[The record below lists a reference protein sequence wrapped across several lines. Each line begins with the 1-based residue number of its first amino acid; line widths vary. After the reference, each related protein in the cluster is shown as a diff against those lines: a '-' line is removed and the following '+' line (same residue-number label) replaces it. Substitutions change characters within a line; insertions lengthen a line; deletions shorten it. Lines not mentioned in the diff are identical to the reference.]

1 MELDNELEQKL
12 KSSALKYL
20 ERGRPKW
27 DVPHTLACVFW
38 MKELLKY
45 EKGNPKILI
54 STMYLH
60 DIGGADLFDESHNT
74 HGSQEELK
82 SKQMK
87 RSKEISAKILNEVGG
102 FSEDETNKILY
113 LVGVHDD
120 YDEITSSED
129 GQLVFEA
136 DGLGQI
142 DRGRV
147 KPTFSKKDSLKFLA
161 YFEKERFPRY
171 KTESGKKFL
180 NQLLPEAYKYC
191 EEEM

>member
-1 MELDNELEQKL
+1 MELYNELEQKL

-82 SKQMK
+82 SEQMK

-102 FSEDETNKILY
+102 FSEDETNKIL
-113 LVGVHDD
+113 
-120 YDEITSSED
+120 
-129 GQLVFEA
+129 
-136 DGLGQI
+136 
-142 DRGRV
+142 
-147 KPTFSKKDSLKFLA
+147 
-161 YFEKERFPRY
+161 
-171 KTESGKKFL
+171 
-180 NQLLPEAYKYC
+180 
-191 EEEM
+191 

>member
-1 MELDNELEQKL
+1 MELNKDLEQKL

-20 ERGRPKW
+20 EKGRANW

-45 EKGNPKILI
+45 ERGNPKILI
-54 STMYLH
+54 SAMYLH
-60 DIGGADLFDESHNT
+60 DIGGAGLFGESHNT
-74 HGSQEELK
+74 HRSQEELK
-82 SKQMK
+82 PEQMK
-87 RSKEISAKILNEVGG
+87 ISKELSEKILRALRG
-102 FSEDETNKILY
+102 FSEGEISEILY

-120 YDEITSSED
+120 YREITSSES

-142 DRGRV
+142 DINRV
-147 KPTFSKKDSLKFLA
+147 KPTFSKEDRLKFLQF
-161 YFEKERFPRY
+161 FEKERASRY

-180 NQLLPEAYKYC
+180 NQLLPEAYRYC
-191 EEEM
+191 KEEM